1 MTRARPGCG
10 KGQCNSRPRQ
20 RILRRVKK
28 KLVEGERLRLADRRA
43 ALNTQ
48 LHHNALDSEEVAEV
62 ATGKVVYSIFSD
74 LFVY

>member
-10 KGQCNSRPRQ
+10 MGQCNSRPRQ

-28 KLVEGERLRLADRRA
+28 KLVEGERFRLADRRA

-48 LHHNALDSEEVAEV
+48 LHHNALDSEQVTLVAK
-62 ATGKVVYSIFSD
+62 GKFVFFLTYFYS
-74 LFVY
+74 